1 MMKRNFVDTTLF
13 SARNMAEE
21 GNIDYKY
28 WFDKSNEEKLTAAAR
43 MIEVSFQEPQFLQKK
58 VDRKLFKSFKRT
70 S

>member
-1 MMKRNFVDTTLF
+1 MKRKFVDTTIF
-13 SARNMAEE
+13 SARNMEDD

-28 WFDKSNEEKLTAAAR
+28 WFDKSNEEKLIAAAR

-58 VDRKLFKSFKRT
+58 VDRKSFKSFKRI